1 MENVNMF
8 EKLAQGMQ
16 NLYINQNVFNPARF
30 DDPIALQTDW
40 RRASAGGSNF
50 RTFKLVQVNP
60 YRVEFKTTPG
70 AVFFALVFFVLG
82 LALMFLFSK
91 YANWSS
97 PGVETIIPLLI
108 GLIFAV
114 AGGYML
120 CLQMLPIVFDKREGL
135 FWRKQ
140 KPISAL
146 SLNDATK
153 NCARLEHIHALQI
166 VAEYVTGKNSGYFSF
181 ELNLVLKNGKRIN
194 IIDHSIKQKLDRDA
208 KLLSDFLKIPIWDA
222 TN

>member
-1 MENVNMF
+1 
-8 EKLAQGMQ
+8 
-16 NLYINQNVFNPARF
+16 
-30 DDPIALQTDW
+30 
-40 RRASAGGSNF
+40 
-50 RTFKLVQVNP
+50 
-60 YRVEFKTTPG
+60 
-70 AVFFALVFFVLG
+70 
-82 LALMFLFSK
+82 MFLFSK

-97 PGVETIIPLLI
+97 PGAETIIPLFI